1 MESCQSLH
9 VAILDST
16 NLTNVFPPLIHITSY
31 GSGIKKPTIGIERDM
46 KKMNKTELTE
56 LIAGE
61 MDKSKAEVKEF
72 VDAYYKVVTDGLVHK
87 DTIDIVGFG
96 SLKYV
101 DVDERERRN
110 PRTGETM
117 VCPAHGTVKFKPS
130 KVLKEML
137 K

>member
-1 MESCQSLH
+1 
-9 VAILDST
+9 
-16 NLTNVFPPLIHITSY
+16 
-31 GSGIKKPTIGIERDM
+31 
-46 KKMNKTELTE
+46 MNKTELTE

-61 MDKSKAEVKEF
+61 MGKSKAEVKEF
-72 VDAYYKVVTDGLVHK
+72 VNTYYKIVIDGLVHK
-87 DTIDIVGFG
+87 DDIDIVGFG